1 MDPFSALLVVFFGA
15 FPSFEA
21 RYAIPFAIVLGFP
34 PGWAFFFGI
43 IGNLLPIIPLLL
55 LLGPVSDWLR
65 NRSTIMERFFTW
77 VFERTRKNEASI
89 ARWGVYALFLFVA
102 IPLPGTGVWTGAAMA
117 FVFNIDWKTAFVA
130 ISAGAIVAALI
141 TTLPTLGL
149 LNLFEELS

>member
-1 MDPFSALLVVFFGA
+1 MEPYSALLVLFFGA

-43 IGNLLPIIPLLL
+43 LGNLLPIIPLLL

-65 NRSTIMERFFTW
+65 SRSTLMERFFTW
-77 VFERTRKNEASI
+77 VFDRTRKNEALI

-117 FVFNIDWKTAFVA
+117 FVFNIEWKQAFVA
-130 ISAGAIVAALI
+130 ISCGAVVAALI

-149 LNLFEELS
+149 LNLFKAIP

>member
-1 MDPFSALLVVFFGA
+1 MDPCSALLVVFFGA

-21 RYAIPFAIVLGFP
+21 RYAIPFAMVLGFP

-77 VFERTRKNEASI
+77 VFERTRKNKASI
-89 ARWGVYALFLFVA
+89 ARYGVYALFLFVA

-130 ISAGAIVAALI
+130 ISAGAVVAALI